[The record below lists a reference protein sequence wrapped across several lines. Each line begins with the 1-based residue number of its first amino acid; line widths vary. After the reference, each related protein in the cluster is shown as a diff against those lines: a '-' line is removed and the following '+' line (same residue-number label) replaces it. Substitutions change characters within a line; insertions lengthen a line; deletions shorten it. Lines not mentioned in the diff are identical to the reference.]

1 MFQKIL
7 IANRGEVAV
16 RIERTCR
23 QLGIASVAVYSDA
36 DAHALHVENADT
48 ALRLGEAPLAQ
59 SYLNRA
65 ALLAA
70 IQQSGADAVHPGYG
84 LLSENA
90 EFAGAVRGL
99 GVTFIGPETNVLETF
114 GDKLAA
120 RALAR
125 SLGIEPPPGTEV
137 AIAPANAARTL
148 EAGRAV
154 GLPLIVKAAGGGGG
168 IGMVRVD

>member
-36 DAHALHVENADT
+36 DAQALHVLNAD
-48 ALRLGEAPLAQ
+48 AAIRLGEAPLAQ

-65 ALLAA
+65 ALLDA
-70 IQQSGADAVHPGYG
+70 IQKSGADAVHPGYG

-90 EFAGAVRGL
+90 EFAAAVRGL
-99 GVTFIGPETNVLETF
+99 GVAFIGPETSVLETF

-125 SLGIEPPPGTEV
+125 SLGIEPPPGTEGPST
-137 AIAPANAARTL
+137 PAMRP
-148 EAGRAV
+148 GHWRRVRAS
-154 GLPLIVKAAGGGGG
+154 GCL
-168 IGMVRVD
+168 